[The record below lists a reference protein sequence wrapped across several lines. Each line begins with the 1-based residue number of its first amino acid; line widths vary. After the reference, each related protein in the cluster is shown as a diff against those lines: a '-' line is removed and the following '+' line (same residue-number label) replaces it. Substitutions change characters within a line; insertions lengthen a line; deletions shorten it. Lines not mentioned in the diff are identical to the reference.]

1 MAVLLTG
8 DMNDEVDAAT
18 TLILN
23 VGERESTMMELGK
36 LEQVDPRTVWPHE
49 ALRDP
54 FKREH
59 PRPCRC
65 ASLST

>member
-49 ALRDP
+49 A
-54 FKREH
+54 
-59 PRPCRC
+59 
-65 ASLST
+65 